1 MNDAVSIWLRRGRGG
16 DAVSTGE
23 GGGVVDAGEQGRRG
37 GCDDGEGCGMEEKG
51 MGVPGRTAAMV
62 GKEERGRERIGDAGG

>member
-1 MNDAVSIWLRRGRGG
+1 MARSSRQEAIARRRYNLVSRGDGAAV
-16 DAVSTGE
+16 TM
-23 GGGVVDAGEQGRRG
+23 GRR
-37 GCDDGEGCGMEEKG
+37 CGMEEKG